1 MDKASKKSQLGS
13 VSPNNNEEQ
22 EYIYTEPRY
31 LLMNSGHPN
40 MYTEDS
46 LNRMVIY
53 PKEIINSNKKKVFK
67 RVEYNEGSKNISS
80 KHTNKEVEMSQ
91 IRKVSSISL
100 NKNNSLFSSKYFK
113 PCVAASTCLVSLL
126 IITGL

>member
-1 MDKASKKSQLGS
+1 MGKASKKSQLGP
-13 VSPNNNEEQ
+13 VSPNNNEAQ

-46 LNRMVIY
+46 LNRMIIY
-53 PKEIINSNKKKVFK
+53 PKEIINSNKKKGFK
-67 RVEYNEGSKNISS
+67 GSKHISS
-80 KHTNKEVEMSQ
+80 KHRDKEVEMSL
-91 IRKVSSISL
+91 IRKVSSTSL
-100 NKNNSLFSSKYFK
+100 NKNNSSLSSKYFN
-113 PCVAASTCLVSLL
+113 PCVAASTCLVSVF